1 MKDLYSENTDEK
13 IQDDAKKWEG
23 IPCTWIGKTN
33 IVKLSILLKT
43 IYICNAIHIKIPRV
57 FFAELE

>member
-13 IQDDAKKWEG
+13 IQDDAKKWKG
-23 IPCTWIGKTN
+23 ILCTWIGKTN

-43 IYICNAIHIKIPRV
+43 IYTCNAIHIKIPRA